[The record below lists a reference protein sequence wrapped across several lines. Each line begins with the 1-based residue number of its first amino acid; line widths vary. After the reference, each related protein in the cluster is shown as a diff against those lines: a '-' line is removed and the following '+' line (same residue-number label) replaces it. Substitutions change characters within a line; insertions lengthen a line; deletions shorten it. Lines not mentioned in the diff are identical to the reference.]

1 MREFRQKHGRSGER
15 YWTISFEAPP
25 GILPE
30 VIVTEWGAVTDGVK
44 NQHGTTKDRPGPKGK
59 PGTKSFMNASDNA
72 CFNMDRMIRRKVEEG
87 YVEIGLDGRPLLG
100 GTIESPQYTI
110 LPRYAEGDVIDF
122 SEGLPKNL
130 CFSKPKNTVSEK
142 FIAKLEADDNLILTR
157 KINGMMI
164 VCQITDSGQ
173 PRLYTRRMDEITKHF
188 PHLTV
193 ALTSLKFPPKSIL
206 LFEAFMGEGNEKKD
220 LLRVQ
225 SVMRSKHDRAILL
238 QEEDEWMK
246 FYLLRIPVWKGEYIE
261 QLMTCEQLCHL
272 IENTFADK
280 FMEYNIKSTDGR
292 FLYTLENFEG
302 SVADAMA
309 EASRNGYEGWVG
321 YKKDAMFG
329 KYSFSF
335 HGKPDRPSCCFKMK
349 AEYEDDFIA
358 YFAPEFGTKKF
369 PQGSMGSGKNTG
381 LLGTLSLYQMD
392 PNTNQQVYICEV
404 GSGFTDKQRLEMS
417 RAEYPMVVTVKYTS
431 RQYIAEGDATNALEF
446 PRFDQIH
453 PDKDCGEIYNPKIQR
468 G

>member
-15 YWTISFEAPP
+15 YWSISFEAPP
-25 GILPE
+25 GVPPE
-30 VIVTEWGAVTDGVK
+30 IIVTEWGAVLKGIK
-44 NQHGTTKDRPGPKGK
+44 KQHGKTKDRPGPKGK
-59 PGTKSFMNASDNA
+59 AGTKAFMDAAENA
-72 CFNMDRMIRRKVEEG
+72 CFNMDRMIRKKVEEG
-87 YVEIGLDGRPLLG
+87 YVEVGLDGRPLLG
-100 GTIESPQYTI
+100 GPIENPQYNV
-110 LPRYAEGDVIDF
+110 LPRYDEEGAIDF
-122 SEGLPKNL
+122 SVALPKNL

-142 FIAKLEADDNLILTR
+142 LIAKLEADNNLILTR
-157 KINGMMI
+157 KINGMMVI
-164 VCQITDSGQ
+164 CQITDDGQ

-206 LFEAFMGEGNEKKD
+206 LFEAFMGDGNEKKD

-238 QEEDEWMK
+238 QEDDEWMK
-246 FYLLRIPVWKGEYIE
+246 FYLLRIPVWKGEYLE
-261 QLMTCEQLCHL
+261 QTMTCGELCHL

-280 FMEYNIKSTDGR
+280 FIEYSIKSVDDR

-302 SVADAMA
+302 SVA
-309 EASRNGYEGWVG
+309 EAKDEAARNGYEGWVG
-321 YKKDAMFG
+321 YAKDAKFG

-358 YFAPEFGTKKF
+358 YFAPEYGTKEF
-369 PQGSMGSGKNTG
+369 PQGSFGTGKNTG

-392 PNTNQQVYICEV
+392 VRTNHQVYICEV
-404 GSGFTDKQRLEMS
+404 GSGFTDQQRLEMS
-417 RAEYPMVVTVKYTS
+417 KIEYPIVVKVKYTS
-431 RQYIAEGDATNALEF
+431 RQYISEGAPTNALEF

-453 PDKDCGEIYNPKIQR
+453 EDKDCGEVFNPKVQR